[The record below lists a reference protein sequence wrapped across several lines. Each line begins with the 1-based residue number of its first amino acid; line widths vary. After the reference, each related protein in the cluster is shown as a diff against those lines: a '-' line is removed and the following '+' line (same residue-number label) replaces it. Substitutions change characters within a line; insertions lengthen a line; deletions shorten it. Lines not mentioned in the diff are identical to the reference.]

1 MTQKRITIY
10 DIAREAGVSASTVSR
25 ILANSAGVKPEKRQ
39 RVMALVEKYN
49 FTPNAMAKGLSKSR
63 SRFIGML
70 CPDVRNP
77 FYSSVFAQCE
87 QAAYQAGYTLLL
99 NNTFGEPEKEITYM
113 QRMVEQRV
121 DSLIICGGVVDWN
134 PLPEAFEQA
143 LRQCIRQVPVV
154 VAGKPVGV
162 DCYQVVLDHADGMRQ
177 AVRCLS
183 DTGHRR
189 IAFLHGPMNIVQTQI
204 KLDAYR
210 EMLFAQGIPFR
221 PEYLAGE
228 GSFDEKSGLR
238 GMQRLL
244 ALAEP
249 PTAVIAANDLMGVG
263 ALQAIQRSGLRVPG
277 DISLIGCDD
286 VFLTELTQPNLS
298 SLRVDYERY
307 GKMLI
312 DTALLAIDQ
321 PEQPEMFAFPMQ
333 LRLRGSCRAIES
345 VPAD

>member
-49 FTPNAMAKGLSKSR
+49 FTPNAMAKGLSQSR
-63 SRFIGML
+63 SKFIGML

-77 FYSSVFAQCE
+77 FYSNVFAQCE

-134 PLPEAFEQA
+134 PLPDAFEQA

-154 VAGKPVGV
+154 VAGKPQGV

-177 AVRCLS
+177 AVRCLFGM
-183 DTGHRR
+183 GHRR
-189 IAFLHGPMNIVQTQI
+189 IAFLHGPMNIVQTQV
-204 KLDAYR
+204 KVDAYR
-210 EMLFAQGIPFR
+210 EMLQALGAPLC
-221 PEYLAGE
+221 PEYLVDE
-228 GSFDEKSGLR
+228 GSFDEKSGHH
-238 GMQRLL
+238 GMLRLL
-244 ALAEP
+244 SLPQP
-249 PTAVIAANDLMGVG
+249 PTAVIAANDMMCVG
-263 ALQAIQRSGLRVPG
+263 ALQAIQRRGLSVPA

-298 SLRVDYERY
+298 SIRVDYEQY
-307 GKMLI
+307 GSTLI
-312 DTALLAIDQ
+312 DTALLAMDQ
-321 PEQPEMFAFPMQ
+321 PDVPEMLSLP
-333 LRLRGSCRAIES
+333 LRLTLRESCRAL
-345 VPAD
+345 

>member
-63 SRFIGML
+63 SKFIGML

-154 VAGKPVGV
+154 VAGKPTGV
-162 DCYQVVLDHADGMRQ
+162 ACHQVVLDHADGMRQ
-177 AVRCLS
+177 AVRYLYEM
-183 DTGHRR
+183 GHRR

-204 KLDAYR
+204 KLNAYR
-210 EMLFAQGIPFR
+210 EMLTALGVAFR
-221 PEYLAGE
+221 PDYLVDE
-228 GSFDEKSGLR
+228 GSFDEKSGSR
-238 GMQRLL
+238 GMLRLL
-244 ALAEP
+244 SLPEP

-263 ALQAIQRSGLRVPG
+263 ALQAIQRRGFSVPK
-277 DISLIGCDD
+277 DMSLIGCDD

-298 SLRVDYERY
+298 SIHVDYEQY
-307 GKMLI
+307 GSMLI
-312 DTALLAIDQ
+312 DTALQAMDQPDQ
-321 PEQPEMFAFPMQ
+321 PEMLSLPIQ
-333 LRLRGSCRAIES
+333 LRLRESCRAL
-345 VPAD
+345 

>member
-63 SRFIGML
+63 SKLIGML

-77 FYSSVFAQCE
+77 FYSNVFAQCE

-154 VAGKPVGV
+154 VAGKPWGV

-177 AVRCLS
+177 AVRCLFGM
-183 DTGHRR
+183 GHRR
-189 IAFLHGPMNIVQTQI
+189 IAFLHGPMNIVQTQV
-204 KLDAYR
+204 KVDAYR
-210 EMLFAQGIPFR
+210 EMLHDLGATFC
-221 PEYLAGE
+221 PEYLVDE
-228 GSFDEKSGLR
+228 GRFDEKSGYH
-238 GMQRLL
+238 GMLRLL
-244 ALAEP
+244 TLPQP
-249 PTAVIAANDLMGVG
+249 PTAVITANDMMCVG
-263 ALQAIQRSGLRVPG
+263 ALQAIQRRGLSVPA

-298 SLRVDYERY
+298 SIRVDYEQY
-307 GKMLI
+307 GSTLI
-312 DTALLAIDQ
+312 DTALLAMDQ
-321 PEQPEMFAFPMQ
+321 PDVPEMLSLP
-333 LRLRGSCRAIES
+333 LRLTLRESCRAL
-345 VPAD
+345 